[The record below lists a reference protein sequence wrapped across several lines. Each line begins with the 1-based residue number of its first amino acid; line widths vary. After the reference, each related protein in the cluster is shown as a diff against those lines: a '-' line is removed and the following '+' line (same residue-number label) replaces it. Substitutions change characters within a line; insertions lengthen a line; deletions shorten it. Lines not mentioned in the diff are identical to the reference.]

1 MLPDTVTPEND
12 VQTAVD
18 DAMEYVTTI
27 GAQTAM
33 GSQKM
38 KASDSKREGFGDA
51 LEHVKAGLRGQT
63 TITTERGKEHT
74 VGKERRF
81 AGQSAGGIITTVLAI
96 GITAVVAVVL
106 TVVMDQTQSS
116 VSVSDSNLSDAND
129 QIIGGYGD
137 AMSLLGV
144 VFLVLLLG
152 VVVAALF
159 GLVPGQG

>member
-81 AGQSAGGIITTVLAI
+81 ATLQ
-96 GITAVVAVVL
+96 
-106 TVVMDQTQSS
+106 
-116 VSVSDSNLSDAND
+116 DANNN
-129 QIIGGYGD
+129 ITSGYGD